1 MRLYLSFTLA
11 LMILGIFSCNPYHS
25 DELHGQWQAVSLT
38 EEGDS
43 LAVDPQ
49 EIRFEFMEG
58 DQYSFQST
66 LAYKEAGTFRLD
78 GPYLFTTD
86 TLINGLQLEKAVAIQ
101 SLANDSLVILMQD
114 RGKERILVLVR
125 Q

>member
-1 MRLYLSFTLA
+1 MHHYLSLLLA
-11 LMILGIFSCNPYHS
+11 LIMMNCISCNPYHS
-25 DELHGQWQAVSLT
+25 DDLHGQWQAVSLT

-58 DQYSFQST
+58 DRYAFQST

-86 TLINGLQLEKAVAIQ
+86 TLVSGLQLEKAVEIQ
-101 SLANDSLVILMQD
+101 TLANDSLVLLMQD
-114 RGKERILVLVR
+114 RGKERILVLVKD
-125 Q
+125 